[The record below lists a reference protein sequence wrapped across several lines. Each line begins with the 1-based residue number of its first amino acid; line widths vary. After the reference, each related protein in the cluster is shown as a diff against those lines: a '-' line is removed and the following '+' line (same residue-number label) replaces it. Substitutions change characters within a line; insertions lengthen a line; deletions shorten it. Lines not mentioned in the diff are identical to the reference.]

1 MFLLIRK
8 KNLLWSFLK
17 EKENE
22 RQMLKNR
29 EKKKWLNRIKKA
41 NNKACFKRIK
51 LKKKLL
57 KI

>member
-29 EKKKWLNRIKKA
+29 EKKKWLNRIKKV
-41 NNKACFKRIK
+41 NNKACF
-51 LKKKLL
+51 
-57 KI
+57 